1 MRLYKRNGI
10 YQADIRMNNQRL
22 RISTKTKDKEAA
34 KVFLADY
41 LGKLDT
47 NKDDLIRPML
57 RLRDIV
63 DQYERARERYD
74 NEQDHYTLHFD
85 ILNHIK
91 SFDLSNYLKYDQWI
105 QSHYLSPSTK
115 NKKRLVL
122 SKLVRFAIDKLGLDV
137 PQYQFKYVKQTSP
150 KHYIYS
156 DEEVTHLMDYFVK
169 RGLTNMA
176 DLILTLR
183 YTGARLSEIL
193 NLTND
198 CYSDEFIHL
207 YQTKNGKSRAI
218 PIHAKLKTREH
229 RTFEGL
235 HKWRCGQLFRQARKA
250 LNLPKEANIHA
261 LRHTFATRLCEAG
274 CSIDVVSKLLG
285 HSSIDV
291 TMIYAK
297 TSDIRLKSAINLIV

>member
-41 LGKLDT
+41 LGKIDT
-47 NKDDLIRPML
+47 TKDDLIRPKMTI
-57 RLRDIV
+57 RDII
-63 DQYERARERYD
+63 DHYD

-85 ILNHIK
+85 ILSRIK

-137 PQYQFKYVKQTSP
+137 PQYQFRYVKQTSP

-156 DEEVTHLMDYFVK
+156 DEEVQSLMDYFNG
-169 RGLTNMA
+169 RGLKNMA

-218 PIHAKLKTREH
+218 PIHVKLKSREH

-250 LNLPKEANIHA
+250 LKLPKEANIHA
-261 LRHTFATRLCEAG
+261 LRHTFATKLCEAG